1 MVEALER
8 LMGRHHALLREAAK
22 QASSRYLPEQALEAG
37 GVADR
42 LLTDRRPQ
50 SRKAQLE
57 KQKNREIRLLRYEAV
72 KRMRREGMSI
82 SAIGRS
88 LGMSRETVRMFLR
101 ADTFPERA
109 PAYRRVGQIKLYAD
123 YLKKRWCEG
132 QIRVGC

>member
-1 MVEALER
+1 MVGALER

-72 KRMRREGMSI
+72 KRMAAAEIPIKKVI
-82 SAIGRS
+82 SA
-88 LGMSRETVRMFLR
+88 T
-101 ADTFPERA
+101 A
-109 PAYRRVGQIKLYAD
+109 
-123 YLKKRWCEG
+123 
-132 QIRVGC
+132 GC